1 MGQLWLEFNAHCG
14 YLFVPLAVL
23 ALAYWFLRREDGP
36 AYATSLAA
44 LLVAWFLTGSV
55 LYTLTDWRQTKH
67 LMNQLTPMVV
77 AAVALLAPRV
87 PRWLRATAAV
97 CLVVVLAFNLLTD
110 LRLVRNFGTL
120 RISGASDI
128 DGW

>member
-1 MGQLWLEFNAHCG
+1 EFNAHTG

-23 ALAYWFLRREDGP
+23 ALAFWFFRREDGP
-36 AYATSLAA
+36 GFATSLPA
-44 LLVAWFLTGSV
+44 LLAAWFLTGAV

-77 AAVALLAPRV
+77 AAIALLAPRA
-87 PRWLRATAAV
+87 PRWLRAVAAA
-97 CLVVVLAFNLLTD
+97 CLVVALGFNLATD
-110 LRLVRNFGTL
+110 LRLLRDFRSF